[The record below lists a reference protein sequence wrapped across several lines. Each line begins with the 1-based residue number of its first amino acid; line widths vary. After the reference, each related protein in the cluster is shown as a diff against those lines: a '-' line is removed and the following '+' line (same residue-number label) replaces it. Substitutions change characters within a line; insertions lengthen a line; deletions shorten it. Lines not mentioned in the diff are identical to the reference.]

1 MKDGFKNK
9 FLISTTVLA
18 GITLIGATN
27 TAHAAD
33 NPQATNVTG
42 QSTANQ
48 LKAKL
53 ANDQQ
58 SVNNY
63 QQKVTQGQQ
72 NVASDEAAL
81 RNAQTAQEQGQSI
94 LSAAQQ
100 RQQVAQSA
108 YDQQAADVQA
118 KQATVDQDQQDLS
131 AAQARLNAA
140 QSSAG
145 SSSSS
150 ASTSSSS
157 ATSSSASTSGFT
169 SGSSSTSSSA
179 SSSASGSA
187 SSSAGSSAISGSS
200 SASSAVALQQAQ
212 AAVRDA
218 QSKQEAAQTAFNQ
231 TSDDVDAKSTVADTA
246 QQAADQ
252 ANQKVIADQTA
263 VKTAQQKVT
272 DLQNA
277 SHTDVDALQQEVNQ
291 LKEKLQNDRQAVTD
305 AQNTLS
311 QAKADLETAKQE
323 VDKANGDLAK
333 AQQDAKTAQDKLAAD
348 QKAAQEKQEAA
359 QSAKDAMDRA
369 KAKLDALKNGTT
381 SDSDPIAQ
389 QAPAKVPA
397 GFADAFAG
405 FNPHAEPTKASQA
418 IQEYA
423 KEAIVDNGSKLNE
436 HFQTTWESTV
446 NGKTTYFVNDNFKH
460 NASDQKE
467 LIDIH
472 NLTDSQKEELNEFT
486 ANVINRIRKQV
497 AADGGQNITRGYLE
511 VSKGATEIGSQ
522 LLTKG
527 YDPSVWRF
535 SQKSHNKNLKYVAKD
550 LGLGEAYV
558 GENVSG
564 SGRNQIDLNPVKPNM
579 DNLKETVYDAIMAMM
594 FYDNIVN
601 NVSGPGFG
609 GHTTALLN
617 DPQYNVNTPQGGNAI
632 SLDPN
637 GNIIGKQYLNVGVDS
652 EGFIHFNFISDANA
666 TSEIK
671 AKLAQG
677 ATTPGIDQQSSV
689 SQDDIN
695 TAQQDYDQKKVASD
709 KAKQEAKTASET
721 VENDQA
727 KVKIASD
734 AVTTAQQKL
743 DSAKKTAQTA
753 QEAVT
758 TKQQKV
764 TDAQAKANATQG
776 QVDAKK
782 AALDDAGKSK
792 DDQAKELNQA
802 QAELQTAQQTLAADQ
817 KDQKTKQQ
825 AAQDAQ
831 SALKKAQ
838 ETLTAKKSALD
849 SANKALTSAKEQ
861 LSQLEEDN
869 LKGSLAMQL
878 FARSYAKFAAAVPD
892 EISKLSAR
900 VDQLKQK
907 LEKDQAALE
916 DSQKVLATKKTELDA
931 ANAALAKTTSDTTIA
946 DLKAQLQKDQ
956 QQLAQDQTTLAKYQQ
971 AVKNDLA
978 ALARLQPETTD
989 SQTTDQ
995 TIGETG
1001 ENGSEKVTTQGQK
1014 VAGTTTIY
1022 RLTNGVASI
1031 VAFPVETANSS
1042 VTHQQAPSVVISHKA
1057 QSRLPQTGDSHNLA
1071 ALLGFGLA
1079 GLAASFGLARKREN

>member
-1 MKDGFKNK
+1 M
-9 FLISTTVLA
+9 
-18 GITLIGATN
+18 
-27 TAHAAD
+27 
-33 NPQATNVTG
+33 
-42 QSTANQ
+42 
-48 LKAKL
+48 
-53 ANDQQ
+53 
-58 SVNNY
+58 
-63 QQKVTQGQQ
+63 
-72 NVASDEAAL
+72 
-81 RNAQTAQEQGQSI
+81 RNAQTAQEHGQSI

-100 RQQVAQSA
+100 RQQAAQSA
-108 YDQQAADVQA
+108 YDQQLADVQA

-131 AAQARLNAA
+131 AAQEQLNAA

-145 SSSSS
+145 SASSS

-157 ATSSSASTSGFT
+157 ATSSSASTSGST

-179 SSSASGSA
+179 SSSTSGSA
-187 SSSAGSSAISGSS
+187 SAGSSATSSSS
-200 SASSAVALQQAQ
+200 SASSAATLQQAQ

-218 QSKQEAAQTAFNQ
+218 QSKQEAAQIAFNQ
-231 TSDDVDAKSTVADTA
+231 ASDDVDAKSTAVDTA
-246 QQAADQ
+246 RQAADQ
-252 ANQKVIADQTA
+252 ANQKVNTDQNA

-277 SHTDVDALQQEVNQ
+277 SHADVATLQQEVSRLQ
-291 LKEKLQNDRQAVTD
+291 EKLQNDQQAVTD
-305 AQNTLS
+305 AQNKLN
-311 QAKADLETAKQE
+311 QAQTGLETAKQA
-323 VDKANGDLAK
+323 VDNANDDLTK
-333 AQQDAKTAQDKLAAD
+333 AQQDAKAAQDKLTAD
-348 QKAAQEKQEAA
+348 QNTAQGKQQAA
-359 QSAKDAMDRA
+359 QSAKETMEQA
-369 KAKLDALKNGTT
+369 KAKLDALKNGTA
-381 SDSDPIAQ
+381 SESDPIAQ

-397 GFADAFAG
+397 GFTDAFAG

-418 IQEYA
+418 IQEYV

-486 ANVINRIRKQV
+486 ANVINRIRKQI

-594 FYDNIVN
+594 FYDNIIN

-617 DPQYNVNTPQGGNAI
+617 DPQYNVNTSQGGNAI

-666 TSEIK
+666 TPEVK
-671 AKLAQG
+671 TKLAQG
-677 ATTPGIDQQSSV
+677 ATTPGIDQQSNV

-695 TAQQDYDQKKVASD
+695 TAQQDYDQKKVTSD
-709 KAKQEAKTASET
+709 KAEQEAKTALET

-727 KVKIASD
+727 EVKTVSD

-743 DSAKKTAQTA
+743 DSAKKKAQTA

-758 TKQQKV
+758 TKQREV

-776 QVDAKK
+776 QVNEKK
-782 AALDDAGKSK
+782 AALDAAGKSK

-802 QAELQTAQQTLAADQ
+802 KADLQTAQQTLAADQ

-825 AAQDAQ
+825 AAQNVQ

-849 SANKALTSAKEQ
+849 NAKKELLSAQDQ
-861 LSQLEEDN
+861 LNQLEGN
-869 LKGSLAMQL
+869 KLKNSLAMQL
-878 FARSYAKFAAAVPD
+878 FAQSYAKFAAAIPG
-892 EISKLSAR
+892 EISNLSAR
-900 VDQLKQK
+900 VEKLQK
-907 LEKDQAALE
+907 KLSNDQAALK

-931 ANAALAKTTSDTTIA
+931 ANAALVKTTSDTTIA

-956 QQLAQDQTTLAKYQQ
+956 QQLAQDQATLAKYQQ
-971 AVKNDLA
+971 AVKDDLA
-978 ALARLQPETTD
+978 AFARLQPETTG

-995 TIGETG
+995 TIGETS

-1014 VAGTTTIY
+1014 VAGTTTVY
-1022 RLTNGVASI
+1022 RPTNGVAAT
-1031 VAFPVETANSS
+1031 VAFPVATANSS
-1042 VTHQQAPSVVISHKA
+1042 IAHQQAPSVVISHKA
-1057 QSRLPQTGDSHNLA
+1057 QSRLPQTGDSHNLT
-1071 ALLGFGLA
+1071 ALLGLGLA
-1079 GLAASFGLARKREN
+1079 GLAASFGLARKRED

>member
-1 MKDGFKNK
+1 M
-9 FLISTTVLA
+9 
-18 GITLIGATN
+18 
-27 TAHAAD
+27 
-33 NPQATNVTG
+33 
-42 QSTANQ
+42 
-48 LKAKL
+48 
-53 ANDQQ
+53 
-58 SVNNY
+58 
-63 QQKVTQGQQ
+63 
-72 NVASDEAAL
+72 
-81 RNAQTAQEQGQSI
+81 
-94 LSAAQQ
+94 
-100 RQQVAQSA
+100 
-108 YDQQAADVQA
+108 
-118 KQATVDQDQQDLS
+118 
-131 AAQARLNAA
+131 
-140 QSSAG
+140 
-145 SSSSS
+145 
-150 ASTSSSS
+150 
-157 ATSSSASTSGFT
+157 
-169 SGSSSTSSSA
+169 
-179 SSSASGSA
+179 
-187 SSSAGSSAISGSS
+187 
-200 SASSAVALQQAQ
+200 
-212 AAVRDA
+212 
-218 QSKQEAAQTAFNQ
+218 
-231 TSDDVDAKSTVADTA
+231 ADTA

-359 QSAKDAMDRA
+359 QSAKDAMDQA
-369 KAKLDALKNGTT
+369 QAKLDALKNGTT

-436 HFQTTWESTV
+436 HFQTIWESTV

-594 FYDNIVN
+594 FYDNIIN

-652 EGFIHFNFISDANA
+652 EGFIHFNFISDTNA
-666 TSEIK
+666 TPEVK
-671 AKLAQG
+671 TKLAQG
-677 ATTPGIDQQSSV
+677 ATTPGIDRQSSV

-709 KAKQEAKTASET
+709 KAEQDAKNASET

-727 KVKIASD
+727 EVKTASD

-743 DSAKKTAQTA
+743 DSAKKNAQTA
-753 QEAVT
+753 QESVT
-758 TKQQKV
+758 AKQQKV

-802 QAELQTAQQTLAADQ
+802 QADLQTAQQTLAADQ
-817 KDQKTKQQ
+817 KDQETKQQ

-831 SALKKAQ
+831 TALKKAQ

-916 DSQKVLATKKTELDA
+916 DSQKALATKKTELDA

-971 AVKNDLA
+971 AVKDDLA
-978 ALARLQPETTD
+978 ALARLQPETTN

-1014 VAGTTTIY
+1014 VAGTTTVY
-1022 RLTNGVASI
+1022 RLTNGVAST
-1031 VAFPVETANSS
+1031 VAFPVAAANSS
-1042 VTHQQAPSVVISHKA
+1042 VAHQQAPSVVISHKA

-1071 ALLGFGLA
+1071 ALLSLSLA
-1079 GLAASFGLARKREN
+1079 GLGATFGLARKREN

>member
-1 MKDGFKNK
+1 M
-9 FLISTTVLA
+9 
-18 GITLIGATN
+18 
-27 TAHAAD
+27 
-33 NPQATNVTG
+33 
-42 QSTANQ
+42 
-48 LKAKL
+48 
-53 ANDQQ
+53 
-58 SVNNY
+58 
-63 QQKVTQGQQ
+63 
-72 NVASDEAAL
+72 
-81 RNAQTAQEQGQSI
+81 RNAQTAQEHGQSI

-100 RQQVAQSA
+100 RQQAAQSA
-108 YDQQAADVQA
+108 YDQQLADVQA

-131 AAQARLNAA
+131 AAQEQLNAA

-145 SSSSS
+145 SASSS

-157 ATSSSASTSGFT
+157 ATSSSASTSGST

-179 SSSASGSA
+179 SSSTSGSA
-187 SSSAGSSAISGSS
+187 SAGSSATSSSS
-200 SASSAVALQQAQ
+200 SASSAATLQQAQ

-218 QSKQEAAQTAFNQ
+218 QSKQEAAQIAFNQ
-231 TSDDVDAKSTVADTA
+231 ASDDVDAKSTAVDTA
-246 QQAADQ
+246 RQAADQ
-252 ANQKVIADQTA
+252 ANQKVNTDQNA

-277 SHTDVDALQQEVNQ
+277 SHADVATLQQEVSRLQ
-291 LKEKLQNDRQAVTD
+291 EKLQNDQQAVTD
-305 AQNTLS
+305 AQNKLN
-311 QAKADLETAKQE
+311 QAQTGLETAKQA
-323 VDKANGDLAK
+323 VDNANDDLTK
-333 AQQDAKTAQDKLAAD
+333 AQQDAKAAQDKLTAD
-348 QKAAQEKQEAA
+348 QNTAQGKQQAA
-359 QSAKDAMDRA
+359 QSAKKTMEQA
-369 KAKLDALKNGTT
+369 KAKLDALKNGTA
-381 SDSDPIAQ
+381 SESDPIAQ

-397 GFADAFAG
+397 GFTDAFAG

-418 IQEYA
+418 IQEYV

-486 ANVINRIRKQV
+486 ANVINRIRKQI

-594 FYDNIVN
+594 FYDNIIN

-617 DPQYNVNTPQGGNAI
+617 DPQYNVNTSQGGNAI

-666 TSEIK
+666 TPEVK
-671 AKLAQG
+671 TKLAQG
-677 ATTPGIDQQSSV
+677 ATTPGIDQQSNV

-695 TAQQDYDQKKVASD
+695 TAQQDYDQKKVTSD
-709 KAKQEAKTASET
+709 KAEQEAKTALET

-727 KVKIASD
+727 EVKTVSD

-743 DSAKKTAQTA
+743 DSAKKKAQTA

-758 TKQQKV
+758 TKQREV

-776 QVDAKK
+776 QVNEKK
-782 AALDDAGKSK
+782 AALDAAGKSK

-802 QAELQTAQQTLAADQ
+802 KADLQTAQQTLAADQ

-825 AAQDAQ
+825 AAQNVQ

-849 SANKALTSAKEQ
+849 NAKKELLSAQDQ
-861 LSQLEEDN
+861 LNQLEGN
-869 LKGSLAMQL
+869 KLKNSLAMQL
-878 FARSYAKFAAAVPD
+878 FAQSYAKFAAAIPG
-892 EISKLSAR
+892 EISNLSAR
-900 VDQLKQK
+900 VEKLQK
-907 LEKDQAALE
+907 KLSNDQAALK

-931 ANAALAKTTSDTTIA
+931 ANAALVKTTSDTTIA

-956 QQLAQDQTTLAKYQQ
+956 QQLAQDQATLAKYQQ
-971 AVKNDLA
+971 AVKDDLA
-978 ALARLQPETTD
+978 AFARLQPETTG

-1014 VAGTTTIY
+1014 VAGTTTVY
-1022 RLTNGVASI
+1022 RPTNGVAAT
-1031 VAFPVETANSS
+1031 VAFPVATANSS
-1042 VTHQQAPSVVISHKA
+1042 IAHQQAPSVVISHKA
-1057 QSRLPQTGDSHNLA
+1057 QSRLPQTGDSHNLT
-1071 ALLGFGLA
+1071 ALLGLGLA
-1079 GLAASFGLARKREN
+1079 GLAASFGLARKRED

>member
-1 MKDGFKNK
+1 M
-9 FLISTTVLA
+9 
-18 GITLIGATN
+18 
-27 TAHAAD
+27 
-33 NPQATNVTG
+33 
-42 QSTANQ
+42 
-48 LKAKL
+48 
-53 ANDQQ
+53 
-58 SVNNY
+58 
-63 QQKVTQGQQ
+63 
-72 NVASDEAAL
+72 
-81 RNAQTAQEQGQSI
+81 RNAQTAQEHSQSI

-100 RQQVAQSA
+100 RQQAAQSA
-108 YDQQAADVQA
+108 YDQQLADVQA

-131 AAQARLNAA
+131 AAQEQLNAA

-145 SSSSS
+145 SASSS

-157 ATSSSASTSGFT
+157 ATSSSASTSGST

-179 SSSASGSA
+179 SSSTSGSA
-187 SSSAGSSAISGSS
+187 SAGSSATSSSS
-200 SASSAVALQQAQ
+200 SASSAATLQQAQ

-231 TSDDVDAKSTVADTA
+231 ASDDVDAKSTAVDTA
-246 QQAADQ
+246 RQAADQ
-252 ANQKVIADQTA
+252 ANQKVNTDQNA

-277 SHTDVDALQQEVNQ
+277 SHADVAALQQEVSRLQ
-291 LKEKLQNDRQAVTD
+291 EKLQNDQQAVTD
-305 AQNTLS
+305 AQNKLN
-311 QAKADLETAKQE
+311 QAQTGLETAKQA
-323 VDKANGDLAK
+323 VDNANDDLTK
-333 AQQDAKTAQDKLAAD
+333 AQQDAKAAQDKLTAD
-348 QKAAQEKQEAA
+348 QNTAQGKQQAA
-359 QSAKDAMDRA
+359 QSAKEAMEQA
-369 KAKLDALKNGTT
+369 KAKLDALKNGTA
-381 SDSDPIAQ
+381 SESDPVAQ

-397 GFADAFAG
+397 GFTDAFAG
-405 FNPHAEPTKASQA
+405 FNPHAEPTKATQA
-418 IQEYA
+418 IQEYV

-486 ANVINRIRKQV
+486 ANVINRIRKQI

-594 FYDNIVN
+594 FYDNIIN

-617 DPQYNVNTPQGGNAI
+617 DPQYNVNTSQGGNAI

-666 TSEIK
+666 TPEVK
-671 AKLAQG
+671 TKLAQG
-677 ATTPGIDQQSSV
+677 ATTPGIDQQSNV

-695 TAQQDYDQKKVASD
+695 TAQQDYDQKKVTSD
-709 KAKQEAKTASET
+709 KAEQEAKTALET

-727 KVKIASD
+727 EVKTVSD

-743 DSAKKTAQTA
+743 DSAKKKAQTA

-758 TKQQKV
+758 TKQRKV

-776 QVDAKK
+776 QVNEKK
-782 AALDDAGKSK
+782 AALDAAGKSK

-802 QAELQTAQQTLAADQ
+802 KADLQTAQQTLAADQ

-825 AAQDAQ
+825 AAQNVQ

-849 SANKALTSAKEQ
+849 NAKKELLSAQDQ
-861 LSQLEEDN
+861 LNQLEGN
-869 LKGSLAMQL
+869 KLKNSLAMQL
-878 FARSYAKFAAAVPD
+878 FAQSYAKFAAAIPG
-892 EISKLSAR
+892 EISNLSAR
-900 VDQLKQK
+900 VEKLQK
-907 LEKDQAALE
+907 KLSNDQAALK

-931 ANAALAKTTSDTTIA
+931 ANAALVKTTSDTTIA

-956 QQLAQDQTTLAKYQQ
+956 QQLAQDQATLAKYQQ
-971 AVKNDLA
+971 AVKDDLA
-978 ALARLQPETTD
+978 AFARLQPETTG

-1014 VAGTTTIY
+1014 VAGTTTVY
-1022 RLTNGVASI
+1022 RPTNGVAAT
-1031 VAFPVETANSS
+1031 VAFPVATANSS
-1042 VTHQQAPSVVISHKA
+1042 IAHQQAPSVVISHKA
-1057 QSRLPQTGDSHNLA
+1057 QSRLPQTGDSHNLT
-1071 ALLGFGLA
+1071 ALLGLGLA
-1079 GLAASFGLARKREN
+1079 GLAASFGLARKRED

>member
-1 MKDGFKNK
+1 M
-9 FLISTTVLA
+9 
-18 GITLIGATN
+18 
-27 TAHAAD
+27 
-33 NPQATNVTG
+33 
-42 QSTANQ
+42 
-48 LKAKL
+48 
-53 ANDQQ
+53 
-58 SVNNY
+58 
-63 QQKVTQGQQ
+63 
-72 NVASDEAAL
+72 
-81 RNAQTAQEQGQSI
+81 
-94 LSAAQQ
+94 
-100 RQQVAQSA
+100 
-108 YDQQAADVQA
+108 
-118 KQATVDQDQQDLS
+118 
-131 AAQARLNAA
+131 
-140 QSSAG
+140 
-145 SSSSS
+145 
-150 ASTSSSS
+150 
-157 ATSSSASTSGFT
+157 
-169 SGSSSTSSSA
+169 
-179 SSSASGSA
+179 
-187 SSSAGSSAISGSS
+187 
-200 SASSAVALQQAQ
+200 
-212 AAVRDA
+212 
-218 QSKQEAAQTAFNQ
+218 
-231 TSDDVDAKSTVADTA
+231 
-246 QQAADQ
+246 
-252 ANQKVIADQTA
+252 
-263 VKTAQQKVT
+263 
-272 DLQNA
+272 
-277 SHTDVDALQQEVNQ
+277 
-291 LKEKLQNDRQAVTD
+291 
-305 AQNTLS
+305 
-311 QAKADLETAKQE
+311 ETAKQA
-323 VDKANGDLAK
+323 VDNANDDLTK
-333 AQQDAKTAQDKLAAD
+333 AQQDAKAAQDKLTAD
-348 QKAAQEKQEAA
+348 QNTAQGKQQAA
-359 QSAKDAMDRA
+359 QSAKEAMEQA
-369 KAKLDALKNGTT
+369 KAKLDALKNGTA
-381 SDSDPIAQ
+381 SESDPVAQ

-397 GFADAFAG
+397 GFTDAFAG

-418 IQEYA
+418 IQEYV

-486 ANVINRIRKQV
+486 ANVINRIRKQI

-594 FYDNIVN
+594 FYDNIIN

-617 DPQYNVNTPQGGNAI
+617 DPQYNVNTSQGGNAI

-666 TSEIK
+666 TPEVK
-671 AKLAQG
+671 TKLAQG
-677 ATTPGIDQQSSV
+677 ATTPGIDQQSNV

-695 TAQQDYDQKKVASD
+695 TAQQDYDQKKVTSD
-709 KAKQEAKTASET
+709 KAEQEAKTALET

-727 KVKIASD
+727 EVKTVSD

-743 DSAKKTAQTA
+743 DSAKKKAQTA

-758 TKQQKV
+758 TKQREV

-776 QVDAKK
+776 QVNEKK
-782 AALDDAGKSK
+782 AALDAAGKSK

-802 QAELQTAQQTLAADQ
+802 KADLQTAQQTLAADQ

-825 AAQDAQ
+825 AAQNVQ

-849 SANKALTSAKEQ
+849 NAKKELLSAQDQ
-861 LSQLEEDN
+861 LNQLEGN
-869 LKGSLAMQL
+869 KLKNSLAMQL
-878 FARSYAKFAAAVPD
+878 FAQSYAKFAAAIPG
-892 EISKLSAR
+892 EISNLSAR
-900 VDQLKQK
+900 VEKLQK
-907 LEKDQAALE
+907 KLSNDQAALK

-931 ANAALAKTTSDTTIA
+931 ANAALVKTTSDTTIA
-946 DLKAQLQKDQ
+946 DLKVQLQKDQ
-956 QQLAQDQTTLAKYQQ
+956 QQLAQDQATLAKYQQ
-971 AVKNDLA
+971 AVKDDLA
-978 ALARLQPETTD
+978 AFARLQPETTG

-1014 VAGTTTIY
+1014 VAGTTTVY
-1022 RLTNGVASI
+1022 RPTNGVAAT
-1031 VAFPVETANSS
+1031 VAFPVATANSS
-1042 VTHQQAPSVVISHKA
+1042 IAHQQAPSVVISHKA
-1057 QSRLPQTGDSHNLA
+1057 QSRLPQTGDSHNLT
-1071 ALLGFGLA
+1071 ALLGLGLA
-1079 GLAASFGLARKREN
+1079 GLAASFGLARKRED

>member
-1 MKDGFKNK
+1 M
-9 FLISTTVLA
+9 
-18 GITLIGATN
+18 
-27 TAHAAD
+27 
-33 NPQATNVTG
+33 
-42 QSTANQ
+42 
-48 LKAKL
+48 
-53 ANDQQ
+53 
-58 SVNNY
+58 
-63 QQKVTQGQQ
+63 
-72 NVASDEAAL
+72 
-81 RNAQTAQEQGQSI
+81 RNAQTAQEHSQSI

-100 RQQVAQSA
+100 RQQAAQSA
-108 YDQQAADVQA
+108 YDQQLADVQA

-131 AAQARLNAA
+131 AAQEQLNAA

-145 SSSSS
+145 SASSS

-157 ATSSSASTSGFT
+157 ATSSSASTSGST

-179 SSSASGSA
+179 SSSTSGSA
-187 SSSAGSSAISGSS
+187 SAGSSATSSSS
-200 SASSAVALQQAQ
+200 SASSAATLQQAQ

-231 TSDDVDAKSTVADTA
+231 ASDDVDAKSTAVDTA
-246 QQAADQ
+246 RQAADQ
-252 ANQKVIADQTA
+252 ANQKVNTDQNA

-277 SHTDVDALQQEVNQ
+277 SHADVAALQQEVSRLQ
-291 LKEKLQNDRQAVTD
+291 EKLQNDQQAVTD
-305 AQNTLS
+305 AQNKLN
-311 QAKADLETAKQE
+311 QAQTGLETAKQA
-323 VDKANGDLAK
+323 VDNANDDLTK
-333 AQQDAKTAQDKLAAD
+333 AQQDAKAAQDKLTAD
-348 QKAAQEKQEAA
+348 QNTAQGKQQAA
-359 QSAKDAMDRA
+359 QSAKEAMEQA
-369 KAKLDALKNGTT
+369 KAKLDALKNGTA
-381 SDSDPIAQ
+381 SESDPVAQ

-397 GFADAFAG
+397 GFTDAFAG

-418 IQEYA
+418 IQEYV

-486 ANVINRIRKQV
+486 ANVINRIRKQI

-594 FYDNIVN
+594 FYDNIIN

-617 DPQYNVNTPQGGNAI
+617 DPQYNVNTSQGGNAI

-666 TSEIK
+666 TPEVK
-671 AKLAQG
+671 TKLAQG
-677 ATTPGIDQQSSV
+677 ATTPGIDQQSNV

-695 TAQQDYDQKKVASD
+695 TAQQDYDQKKVTSD
-709 KAKQEAKTASET
+709 KAEQEAKTALET

-727 KVKIASD
+727 EVKTVSD

-743 DSAKKTAQTA
+743 DSAKKKAQTA

-758 TKQQKV
+758 TKQRKV

-776 QVDAKK
+776 QVNEKK
-782 AALDDAGKSK
+782 AALDAAGKSK

-802 QAELQTAQQTLAADQ
+802 KADLQTAQQTLAADQ

-825 AAQDAQ
+825 AAQNVQ

-849 SANKALTSAKEQ
+849 NAKKELLSAQDQ
-861 LSQLEEDN
+861 LNQLEGN
-869 LKGSLAMQL
+869 KLKNSLAMQL
-878 FARSYAKFAAAVPD
+878 FAQSYAKFAAAIPG
-892 EISKLSAR
+892 EISNLSAR
-900 VDQLKQK
+900 VEKLQK
-907 LEKDQAALE
+907 KLSNDQAALK

-931 ANAALAKTTSDTTIA
+931 ANAALVKTTSDTTIA

-956 QQLAQDQTTLAKYQQ
+956 QQLAQDQATLAKYQQ
-971 AVKNDLA
+971 AVKDDLA
-978 ALARLQPETTD
+978 AFARLQPETTG

-995 TIGETG
+995 IIGETG

-1014 VAGTTTIY
+1014 VAGTTTVY
-1022 RLTNGVASI
+1022 RPTNGVAAT
-1031 VAFPVETANSS
+1031 VAFPVATANSS
-1042 VTHQQAPSVVISHKA
+1042 IAHQQAPSVVISHKA
-1057 QSRLPQTGDSHNLA
+1057 QSRLPQTGDSHNLT
-1071 ALLGFGLA
+1071 ALLGLGLA
-1079 GLAASFGLARKREN
+1079 GLAASFGLARKRED

>member
-1 MKDGFKNK
+1 M
-9 FLISTTVLA
+9 
-18 GITLIGATN
+18 
-27 TAHAAD
+27 
-33 NPQATNVTG
+33 
-42 QSTANQ
+42 
-48 LKAKL
+48 
-53 ANDQQ
+53 
-58 SVNNY
+58 
-63 QQKVTQGQQ
+63 
-72 NVASDEAAL
+72 
-81 RNAQTAQEQGQSI
+81 RNAQTAQEHSQSI

-100 RQQVAQSA
+100 RQQAAQSA
-108 YDQQAADVQA
+108 YDQQLADVQA

-131 AAQARLNAA
+131 AAQEQLNAA

-145 SSSSS
+145 SASSS

-157 ATSSSASTSGFT
+157 ATSSSASTSGST

-179 SSSASGSA
+179 SSSTSGSA
-187 SSSAGSSAISGSS
+187 SAGSSATSSSS
-200 SASSAVALQQAQ
+200 SASSAATLQQAQ

-231 TSDDVDAKSTVADTA
+231 ASDDVDAKSTAVDTA
-246 QQAADQ
+246 RQAADQ
-252 ANQKVIADQTA
+252 ANQKVNTDQNA

-277 SHTDVDALQQEVNQ
+277 SHADVAALQQEVSRLQ
-291 LKEKLQNDRQAVTD
+291 EKLQNDQQAVTD
-305 AQNTLS
+305 AQNKLN
-311 QAKADLETAKQE
+311 QAQTGLETAKQA
-323 VDKANGDLAK
+323 VDNANDDLTK
-333 AQQDAKTAQDKLAAD
+333 AQQDAKAAQDKLTAD
-348 QKAAQEKQEAA
+348 QNTAQGKQQAA
-359 QSAKDAMDRA
+359 QSAKEAMEQA
-369 KAKLDALKNGTT
+369 KAKLDALKNGTA
-381 SDSDPIAQ
+381 SESDPVAQ

-397 GFADAFAG
+397 GFTDAFAG

-418 IQEYA
+418 IQEYV

-486 ANVINRIRKQV
+486 ANVINRIRKQI

-594 FYDNIVN
+594 FYDNIIN

-617 DPQYNVNTPQGGNAI
+617 DPQYNVNTSQGGNAI

-666 TSEIK
+666 TPEVK
-671 AKLAQG
+671 TKLAQG
-677 ATTPGIDQQSSV
+677 ATTPGIDQQSNV

-695 TAQQDYDQKKVASD
+695 TAQQDYDQKKVTSD
-709 KAKQEAKTASET
+709 KAEQEAKTALET

-727 KVKIASD
+727 EVKTVSD

-743 DSAKKTAQTA
+743 DSAKKKAQTA

-758 TKQQKV
+758 TKQRKV

-776 QVDAKK
+776 QVNEKK
-782 AALDDAGKSK
+782 AALDAAGKLK

-802 QAELQTAQQTLAADQ
+802 KADLQTAQQTLAADQ

-825 AAQDAQ
+825 AAQNVQ

-849 SANKALTSAKEQ
+849 NAKKELLSAQDQ
-861 LSQLEEDN
+861 LNQLEGN
-869 LKGSLAMQL
+869 KLKNSLAMQL
-878 FARSYAKFAAAVPD
+878 FAQSYAKFAAAIPG
-892 EISKLSAR
+892 EISNLSAR
-900 VDQLKQK
+900 VEKLQK
-907 LEKDQAALE
+907 KLSNDQAALK

-931 ANAALAKTTSDTTIA
+931 ANAALVKTTSDTTIA

-956 QQLAQDQTTLAKYQQ
+956 QQLAQDQATLAKYQQ
-971 AVKNDLA
+971 AVKDDLA
-978 ALARLQPETTD
+978 AFARLQPETTG

-1014 VAGTTTIY
+1014 VAGTTTVY
-1022 RLTNGVASI
+1022 RPTNGVAAT
-1031 VAFPVETANSS
+1031 VAFPVATANSS
-1042 VTHQQAPSVVISHKA
+1042 IAHQQAPSVVISHKA
-1057 QSRLPQTGDSHNLA
+1057 QSRLPQTGDSHNLT
-1071 ALLGFGLA
+1071 ALLGLGLA
-1079 GLAASFGLARKREN
+1079 GLAASFGLARKRED

>member
-1 MKDGFKNK
+1 M
-9 FLISTTVLA
+9 
-18 GITLIGATN
+18 
-27 TAHAAD
+27 
-33 NPQATNVTG
+33 
-42 QSTANQ
+42 
-48 LKAKL
+48 
-53 ANDQQ
+53 
-58 SVNNY
+58 
-63 QQKVTQGQQ
+63 
-72 NVASDEAAL
+72 
-81 RNAQTAQEQGQSI
+81 RNAQTAQEHSQSI

-100 RQQVAQSA
+100 RQQAAQSA
-108 YDQQAADVQA
+108 YDQQLADVQA

-131 AAQARLNAA
+131 AAQEQLNAA

-145 SSSSS
+145 SASSS

-157 ATSSSASTSGFT
+157 ATSSSASTSGST

-179 SSSASGSA
+179 SSSTSGSA
-187 SSSAGSSAISGSS
+187 SAGSSATSSSS
-200 SASSAVALQQAQ
+200 SASSAATLQQAQ

-231 TSDDVDAKSTVADTA
+231 ASDDVDAKSTAVDTA
-246 QQAADQ
+246 RQAADQ
-252 ANQKVIADQTA
+252 ANQKVNTDQNA

-277 SHTDVDALQQEVNQ
+277 SHADVAALQQEVSRLQ
-291 LKEKLQNDRQAVTD
+291 EKLQNDQQAVTD
-305 AQNTLS
+305 AQNKLN
-311 QAKADLETAKQE
+311 QAQTGLETAKQA
-323 VDKANGDLAK
+323 VDNANDDLTK
-333 AQQDAKTAQDKLAAD
+333 AQQDAKAAQDKLTAD
-348 QKAAQEKQEAA
+348 QNTAQGKQQAA
-359 QSAKDAMDRA
+359 QSAKEAMEQA
-369 KAKLDALKNGTT
+369 KAKLDALKNGTA
-381 SDSDPIAQ
+381 SESDPVAQ

-397 GFADAFAG
+397 GFTDAFAG

-418 IQEYA
+418 IQEYV

-446 NGKTTYFVNDNFKH
+446 NGKTTYFVNGNFKH

-486 ANVINRIRKQV
+486 ANVINRIRKQI

-594 FYDNIVN
+594 FYDNIIN

-617 DPQYNVNTPQGGNAI
+617 DPQYNVNTSQGGNAI

-666 TSEIK
+666 TPEVK
-671 AKLAQG
+671 TKLAQG
-677 ATTPGIDQQSSV
+677 ATTPGIDQQSNV

-695 TAQQDYDQKKVASD
+695 TAQQDYDQKKVTSD
-709 KAKQEAKTASET
+709 KAEQEAKTALET

-727 KVKIASD
+727 EVKTVSD

-743 DSAKKTAQTA
+743 DSAKKKAQTA

-758 TKQQKV
+758 TKQRKV

-776 QVDAKK
+776 QVNEKK
-782 AALDDAGKSK
+782 AALDAAGKSK

-802 QAELQTAQQTLAADQ
+802 KADLQTAQQTLAADQ

-825 AAQDAQ
+825 AAQNVQ

-849 SANKALTSAKEQ
+849 NAKKELLSAQDQ
-861 LSQLEEDN
+861 LNQLEGN
-869 LKGSLAMQL
+869 KLKNSLAMQL
-878 FARSYAKFAAAVPD
+878 FAQSYAKFAAAIPG
-892 EISKLSAR
+892 EISNLSAR
-900 VDQLKQK
+900 VEKLQK
-907 LEKDQAALE
+907 KLSNDQAALK

-931 ANAALAKTTSDTTIA
+931 ANAALVKTTSDTTIA

-956 QQLAQDQTTLAKYQQ
+956 QQLAQDQATLAKYQQ
-971 AVKNDLA
+971 AVKDDLA
-978 ALARLQPETTD
+978 AFARLQPETTG

-1014 VAGTTTIY
+1014 VAGTTTVY
-1022 RLTNGVASI
+1022 RPTNGVAAT
-1031 VAFPVETANSS
+1031 VAFPVATANSS
-1042 VTHQQAPSVVISHKA
+1042 IAHQQAPSVVISHKA
-1057 QSRLPQTGDSHNLA
+1057 QSRLPQTGDSHNLT
-1071 ALLGFGLA
+1071 ALLGLGLA
-1079 GLAASFGLARKREN
+1079 GLAASFGLARKRED

>member
-1 MKDGFKNK
+1 M
-9 FLISTTVLA
+9 
-18 GITLIGATN
+18 
-27 TAHAAD
+27 
-33 NPQATNVTG
+33 
-42 QSTANQ
+42 
-48 LKAKL
+48 
-53 ANDQQ
+53 
-58 SVNNY
+58 
-63 QQKVTQGQQ
+63 
-72 NVASDEAAL
+72 
-81 RNAQTAQEQGQSI
+81 
-94 LSAAQQ
+94 SAAQQ
-100 RQQVAQSA
+100 RQQAAQSA
-108 YDQQAADVQA
+108 YDQQLADVQA

-131 AAQARLNAA
+131 AAQEQLNAA

-145 SSSSS
+145 SASSS

-157 ATSSSASTSGFT
+157 ATSSSASTSGST

-179 SSSASGSA
+179 SSSTSGSA
-187 SSSAGSSAISGSS
+187 SAGSSATSSSS
-200 SASSAVALQQAQ
+200 SASSAATLQQAQ

-231 TSDDVDAKSTVADTA
+231 ASDDVDAKSTAVDTA
-246 QQAADQ
+246 RQAADQ
-252 ANQKVIADQTA
+252 ANQKVNTDQNA

-277 SHTDVDALQQEVNQ
+277 SHADVAALQQEVSRLQ
-291 LKEKLQNDRQAVTD
+291 EKLQNDQQAVTD
-305 AQNTLS
+305 AQNKLN
-311 QAKADLETAKQE
+311 QAQTGLETAKQA
-323 VDKANGDLAK
+323 VDNANDDLTK
-333 AQQDAKTAQDKLAAD
+333 AQQDAKAAQDKLTAD
-348 QKAAQEKQEAA
+348 QNTAQGKQQAA
-359 QSAKDAMDRA
+359 QSAKEAMEQA
-369 KAKLDALKNGTT
+369 KAKLDALKNGTA
-381 SDSDPIAQ
+381 SESDPVAQ

-397 GFADAFAG
+397 GFTDAFAG

-418 IQEYA
+418 IQEYV

-486 ANVINRIRKQV
+486 ANVINRIRKQI

-594 FYDNIVN
+594 FYDNIIN

-617 DPQYNVNTPQGGNAI
+617 DPQYNVNTSQGGNAI

-666 TSEIK
+666 TPEVK
-671 AKLAQG
+671 TKLAQG
-677 ATTPGIDQQSSV
+677 ATTPGIDQQSNV

-695 TAQQDYDQKKVASD
+695 TAQQDYDQKKVTSD
-709 KAKQEAKTASET
+709 KAEQEAKTALET

-727 KVKIASD
+727 EVKTVSD

-743 DSAKKTAQTA
+743 DSAKKKAQTA

-758 TKQQKV
+758 TKQRKV

-776 QVDAKK
+776 QVNEKK
-782 AALDDAGKSK
+782 AALDAAGKSK

-802 QAELQTAQQTLAADQ
+802 KADLQTAQQTLAADQ

-825 AAQDAQ
+825 AAQNVQ

-849 SANKALTSAKEQ
+849 NAKKELLSAQDQ
-861 LSQLEEDN
+861 LNQLEGN
-869 LKGSLAMQL
+869 KLKNSLAMQL
-878 FARSYAKFAAAVPD
+878 FAQSYAKFAAAIPG
-892 EISKLSAR
+892 EISNLSAR
-900 VDQLKQK
+900 VEKLQK
-907 LEKDQAALE
+907 KLSNDQAALK

-931 ANAALAKTTSDTTIA
+931 ANAALVKTTSDTTIA

-956 QQLAQDQTTLAKYQQ
+956 QQLAQDQATLAKYQQ
-971 AVKNDLA
+971 AVKDDLA
-978 ALARLQPETTD
+978 AFARLQPETTG

-1014 VAGTTTIY
+1014 VAGTTTVY
-1022 RLTNGVASI
+1022 RPTNGVAAT
-1031 VAFPVETANSS
+1031 VAFPVATANSS
-1042 VTHQQAPSVVISHKA
+1042 IAHQQAPSVVISHKA
-1057 QSRLPQTGDSHNLA
+1057 QSRLPQTGDSHNLT
-1071 ALLGFGLA
+1071 ALLGLGLA
-1079 GLAASFGLARKREN
+1079 GLAASFGLARKRED

>member
-1 MKDGFKNK
+1 M
-9 FLISTTVLA
+9 
-18 GITLIGATN
+18 
-27 TAHAAD
+27 
-33 NPQATNVTG
+33 
-42 QSTANQ
+42 
-48 LKAKL
+48 
-53 ANDQQ
+53 
-58 SVNNY
+58 
-63 QQKVTQGQQ
+63 
-72 NVASDEAAL
+72 
-81 RNAQTAQEQGQSI
+81 RNAQTAQEHGQSI

-100 RQQVAQSA
+100 RQQAAQSA
-108 YDQQAADVQA
+108 YDQQLADVQA

-131 AAQARLNAA
+131 AAQEQLNAA

-145 SSSSS
+145 SASSS

-157 ATSSSASTSGFT
+157 ATSSSASTSGST

-179 SSSASGSA
+179 SSSTSGSA
-187 SSSAGSSAISGSS
+187 SAGSSATSSSS
-200 SASSAVALQQAQ
+200 SASSAATLQQAQ

-218 QSKQEAAQTAFNQ
+218 QSKQEAAQIAFNQ
-231 TSDDVDAKSTVADTA
+231 ASDDVDAKSTAVDTA
-246 QQAADQ
+246 RQAADQ
-252 ANQKVIADQTA
+252 ANQKVNTDQNA

-277 SHTDVDALQQEVNQ
+277 SHADVATLQQEVSRLQ
-291 LKEKLQNDRQAVTD
+291 EKLQNDQQAVTD
-305 AQNTLS
+305 AQNKLN
-311 QAKADLETAKQE
+311 QAQTGLETAKQA
-323 VDKANGDLAK
+323 VDNANDDLTK
-333 AQQDAKTAQDKLAAD
+333 AQQDAKAAQDKLTAD
-348 QKAAQEKQEAA
+348 QNTAQGKQQAA
-359 QSAKDAMDRA
+359 QSAKETMEQA
-369 KAKLDALKNGTT
+369 KAKLDALKNGTA
-381 SDSDPIAQ
+381 SESDPVAQ

-397 GFADAFAG
+397 GFTDAFAG

-418 IQEYA
+418 IQEYV

-486 ANVINRIRKQV
+486 ANVINRIRKQI

-594 FYDNIVN
+594 FYDNIIN

-617 DPQYNVNTPQGGNAI
+617 DPQYNVNTSQGGNAI

-666 TSEIK
+666 TPEVK
-671 AKLAQG
+671 TKLAQG
-677 ATTPGIDQQSSV
+677 ATTPGIDQQSNV

-695 TAQQDYDQKKVASD
+695 TAQQDYDQKKVTSD
-709 KAKQEAKTASET
+709 KAEQEAKTALET

-727 KVKIASD
+727 EVKTVSD

-743 DSAKKTAQTA
+743 DSAKKKAQTA

-758 TKQQKV
+758 TKQRKV

-776 QVDAKK
+776 QVNEKK
-782 AALDDAGKSK
+782 AALDAAGKSK

-802 QAELQTAQQTLAADQ
+802 KADLQTAQQTLAADQ

-825 AAQDAQ
+825 AAQNVQ

-849 SANKALTSAKEQ
+849 NAKKELLSAQDQ
-861 LSQLEEDN
+861 LNQLEGN
-869 LKGSLAMQL
+869 KLKNSLAMQL
-878 FARSYAKFAAAVPD
+878 FAQSYAKFAAAIPG
-892 EISKLSAR
+892 EISNLSAR
-900 VDQLKQK
+900 VEKLQK
-907 LEKDQAALE
+907 KLSNDQAALK

-931 ANAALAKTTSDTTIA
+931 ANAALVKTTSDTTIA

-956 QQLAQDQTTLAKYQQ
+956 QQLAQDQATLAKYQQ
-971 AVKNDLA
+971 AVKDDLA
-978 ALARLQPETTD
+978 AFARLQPETTG

-1014 VAGTTTIY
+1014 VAGTTTVY
-1022 RLTNGVASI
+1022 RPTNGVAAT
-1031 VAFPVETANSS
+1031 VAFPVATANSS
-1042 VTHQQAPSVVISHKA
+1042 IAHQQAPSVVISHKA
-1057 QSRLPQTGDSHNLA
+1057 QSRLPQTGDSHNLT
-1071 ALLGFGLA
+1071 ALLGLGLA
-1079 GLAASFGLARKREN
+1079 GLAASFGLARKRED

>member
-1 MKDGFKNK
+1 M
-9 FLISTTVLA
+9 
-18 GITLIGATN
+18 
-27 TAHAAD
+27 
-33 NPQATNVTG
+33 
-42 QSTANQ
+42 
-48 LKAKL
+48 
-53 ANDQQ
+53 
-58 SVNNY
+58 
-63 QQKVTQGQQ
+63 
-72 NVASDEAAL
+72 
-81 RNAQTAQEQGQSI
+81 RNAQTAQEHGQSI

-100 RQQVAQSA
+100 RQQAAQSA
-108 YDQQAADVQA
+108 YDQQLADVQA

-131 AAQARLNAA
+131 AAQEQLNAA

-145 SSSSS
+145 SASSS

-157 ATSSSASTSGFT
+157 ATSSSASTSGST

-179 SSSASGSA
+179 SSSTSGSA
-187 SSSAGSSAISGSS
+187 SAGSSATSSSS
-200 SASSAVALQQAQ
+200 SASSAATLQQAQ

-231 TSDDVDAKSTVADTA
+231 ASDDVDAKSTAVDTA
-246 QQAADQ
+246 RQAADQ
-252 ANQKVIADQTA
+252 ANQKVNTDQNA

-277 SHTDVDALQQEVNQ
+277 SHADVATLQQEVSRLQ
-291 LKEKLQNDRQAVTD
+291 EKLQNDQQAVTD
-305 AQNTLS
+305 AQNKLN
-311 QAKADLETAKQE
+311 QAQTGLETAKQA
-323 VDKANGDLAK
+323 VDNANDDLTK
-333 AQQDAKTAQDKLAAD
+333 AQQDAKAAQDKLTAD
-348 QKAAQEKQEAA
+348 QNTAQGKQQAA
-359 QSAKDAMDRA
+359 QSAKETMEQA
-369 KAKLDALKNGTT
+369 KAKLDALKNGTA
-381 SDSDPIAQ
+381 SESDPVAQ

-397 GFADAFAG
+397 GFTDAFAG

-418 IQEYA
+418 IQEYV

-486 ANVINRIRKQV
+486 ANVINRIRKQI

-594 FYDNIVN
+594 FYDNIIN

-617 DPQYNVNTPQGGNAI
+617 DPQYNVNTSQGGNAI

-666 TSEIK
+666 TPEVK
-671 AKLAQG
+671 TKLAQG
-677 ATTPGIDQQSSV
+677 ATTPGIDQQSNV

-695 TAQQDYDQKKVASD
+695 TAQQDYDQKKVTSD
-709 KAKQEAKTASET
+709 KAEQEAKTALET

-727 KVKIASD
+727 EVKTVSD

-743 DSAKKTAQTA
+743 DSAKKKAQTA

-758 TKQQKV
+758 TKQRKV

-776 QVDAKK
+776 QVNEKK
-782 AALDDAGKSK
+782 AALDAAGKSK

-802 QAELQTAQQTLAADQ
+802 KADLQTAQQTLAADQ

-825 AAQDAQ
+825 AAQNVQ

-849 SANKALTSAKEQ
+849 NAKKELLSAQDQ
-861 LSQLEEDN
+861 LNQLEGN
-869 LKGSLAMQL
+869 KLKNSLAMQL
-878 FARSYAKFAAAVPD
+878 FAQSYAKFAAAIPG
-892 EISKLSAR
+892 EISNLSAR
-900 VDQLKQK
+900 VEKLQK
-907 LEKDQAALE
+907 KLSNDQAALK

-931 ANAALAKTTSDTTIA
+931 ANAALVKTTSDTTIA

-956 QQLAQDQTTLAKYQQ
+956 QQLAQDQATLAKYQQ
-971 AVKNDLA
+971 AVKDDLA
-978 ALARLQPETTD
+978 AFARLQPETTG

-1014 VAGTTTIY
+1014 VAGTTTVY
-1022 RLTNGVASI
+1022 RPTNGVAAT
-1031 VAFPVETANSS
+1031 VAFPVATANSS
-1042 VTHQQAPSVVISHKA
+1042 IAHQQAPSVVISHKA
-1057 QSRLPQTGDSHNLA
+1057 QSRLPQTGDSHNLT
-1071 ALLGFGLA
+1071 ALLGLGLA
-1079 GLAASFGLARKREN
+1079 GLAASFGLARKRED

>member
-1 MKDGFKNK
+1 M
-9 FLISTTVLA
+9 
-18 GITLIGATN
+18 
-27 TAHAAD
+27 
-33 NPQATNVTG
+33 
-42 QSTANQ
+42 
-48 LKAKL
+48 
-53 ANDQQ
+53 
-58 SVNNY
+58 
-63 QQKVTQGQQ
+63 
-72 NVASDEAAL
+72 
-81 RNAQTAQEQGQSI
+81 
-94 LSAAQQ
+94 SAAQQ
-100 RQQVAQSA
+100 RQQAAQSA
-108 YDQQAADVQA
+108 YDQQLADVQA

-131 AAQARLNAA
+131 AAQEQLNAA

-145 SSSSS
+145 SASSS

-157 ATSSSASTSGFT
+157 ATSSSASTSGST

-179 SSSASGSA
+179 SSSTSGSA
-187 SSSAGSSAISGSS
+187 SAGSSATSSSS
-200 SASSAVALQQAQ
+200 SASSAATLQQAQ

-231 TSDDVDAKSTVADTA
+231 ASDDVDAKSTAVDTA
-246 QQAADQ
+246 RQAADQ
-252 ANQKVIADQTA
+252 ANQKVNTDQNA

-277 SHTDVDALQQEVNQ
+277 SHADVAALQQEVSRLQ
-291 LKEKLQNDRQAVTD
+291 EKLQNDQQAVTD
-305 AQNTLS
+305 AQNKLN
-311 QAKADLETAKQE
+311 QAQTGLETAKQA
-323 VDKANGDLAK
+323 VDNANDDLTK
-333 AQQDAKTAQDKLAAD
+333 AQQDAKAAQDKLTAD
-348 QKAAQEKQEAA
+348 QNTAQGKQQAA
-359 QSAKDAMDRA
+359 QSAKEAMEQA
-369 KAKLDALKNGTT
+369 KAKLDALKNGTA
-381 SDSDPIAQ
+381 SESDPVAQ

-397 GFADAFAG
+397 GFTDAFAG

-418 IQEYA
+418 IQEYV

-486 ANVINRIRKQV
+486 ANVINRIRKQI

-594 FYDNIVN
+594 FYDNIIN

-617 DPQYNVNTPQGGNAI
+617 DPQYNVNTSQGGNAI

-666 TSEIK
+666 TPEVK
-671 AKLAQG
+671 TKLAQG
-677 ATTPGIDQQSSV
+677 ATTPGIDQQSNV

-695 TAQQDYDQKKVASD
+695 TAQQDYDQKKVTSD
-709 KAKQEAKTASET
+709 KAEQEAKTALET

-727 KVKIASD
+727 EVKTVSD

-743 DSAKKTAQTA
+743 DSAKKKAQTA

-758 TKQQKV
+758 TKQRKV

-776 QVDAKK
+776 QVNEKK
-782 AALDDAGKSK
+782 AALDAAGKSK

-802 QAELQTAQQTLAADQ
+802 KADLQTAQQTLAADQ

-825 AAQDAQ
+825 AAQNVQ

-849 SANKALTSAKEQ
+849 NAKKELLSAQDQ
-861 LSQLEEDN
+861 LNQLEGN
-869 LKGSLAMQL
+869 KLKNSLAMQL
-878 FARSYAKFAAAVPD
+878 FAQSYAKFAAAIPG
-892 EISKLSAR
+892 EISNLSAR
-900 VDQLKQK
+900 VEKLQK
-907 LEKDQAALE
+907 KLSNDQAALK

-931 ANAALAKTTSDTTIA
+931 ANAALVKTTSDTTIA

-956 QQLAQDQTTLAKYQQ
+956 QQLAQDQATLAKYQQ
-971 AVKNDLA
+971 AVKDDLA
-978 ALARLQPETTD
+978 AFARLQPETTG

-995 TIGETG
+995 IIGETG

-1014 VAGTTTIY
+1014 VAGTTTVY
-1022 RLTNGVASI
+1022 RPTNGVAAT
-1031 VAFPVETANSS
+1031 VAFPVATANSS
-1042 VTHQQAPSVVISHKA
+1042 IAHQQAPSVVISHKA
-1057 QSRLPQTGDSHNLA
+1057 QSRLPQTGDSHNLT
-1071 ALLGFGLA
+1071 ALLGLGLA
-1079 GLAASFGLARKREN
+1079 GLAASFGLARKRED

>member
-1 MKDGFKNK
+1 M
-9 FLISTTVLA
+9 
-18 GITLIGATN
+18 
-27 TAHAAD
+27 
-33 NPQATNVTG
+33 
-42 QSTANQ
+42 
-48 LKAKL
+48 
-53 ANDQQ
+53 
-58 SVNNY
+58 
-63 QQKVTQGQQ
+63 
-72 NVASDEAAL
+72 
-81 RNAQTAQEQGQSI
+81 
-94 LSAAQQ
+94 SAAQQ
-100 RQQVAQSA
+100 RQQAAQSA
-108 YDQQAADVQA
+108 YDQQLADVQA

-131 AAQARLNAA
+131 AAQEQLNAA

-145 SSSSS
+145 SASSS

-157 ATSSSASTSGFT
+157 ATSSSASTSGST

-179 SSSASGSA
+179 SSSTSGSA
-187 SSSAGSSAISGSS
+187 SAGSSATSSSS
-200 SASSAVALQQAQ
+200 SASSAATLQQAQ

-231 TSDDVDAKSTVADTA
+231 ASDDVDAKSTAVDTA
-246 QQAADQ
+246 RQAADQ
-252 ANQKVIADQTA
+252 ANQKVNTDQNA

-277 SHTDVDALQQEVNQ
+277 SHADVAALQQEVSRLQ
-291 LKEKLQNDRQAVTD
+291 EKLQNDQQAVTD
-305 AQNTLS
+305 AQNKLN
-311 QAKADLETAKQE
+311 QAQTGLETAKQA
-323 VDKANGDLAK
+323 VDNANDDLTK
-333 AQQDAKTAQDKLAAD
+333 AQQDAKAAQDKLTAD
-348 QKAAQEKQEAA
+348 QNTAQGKQQAA
-359 QSAKDAMDRA
+359 QSAKEAMEQA
-369 KAKLDALKNGTT
+369 KAKLDALKNGTA
-381 SDSDPIAQ
+381 SESDPVAQ

-397 GFADAFAG
+397 GFTDAFAG

-418 IQEYA
+418 IQEYV

-486 ANVINRIRKQV
+486 ANVINRIRKQI

-594 FYDNIVN
+594 FYDNIIN

-617 DPQYNVNTPQGGNAI
+617 DPQYNVNTSQGGNAI

-666 TSEIK
+666 TPEVK
-671 AKLAQG
+671 TKLAQG
-677 ATTPGIDQQSSV
+677 ATTPGIDQQSNV

-695 TAQQDYDQKKVASD
+695 TAQQDYDQKKVTSD
-709 KAKQEAKTASET
+709 KAEQEAKTALET

-727 KVKIASD
+727 EVKTVSD

-743 DSAKKTAQTA
+743 DSAKKKAQTA

-758 TKQQKV
+758 TKQRKV

-776 QVDAKK
+776 QVNEKK
-782 AALDDAGKSK
+782 AALDAAGKLK

-802 QAELQTAQQTLAADQ
+802 KADLQTAQQTLAADQ

-825 AAQDAQ
+825 AAQNVQ

-849 SANKALTSAKEQ
+849 NAKKELLSAQDQ
-861 LSQLEEDN
+861 LNQLEGN
-869 LKGSLAMQL
+869 KLKNSLAMQL
-878 FARSYAKFAAAVPD
+878 FAQSYAKFAAAIPG
-892 EISKLSAR
+892 EISNLSAR
-900 VDQLKQK
+900 VEKLQK
-907 LEKDQAALE
+907 KLSNDQAALK

-931 ANAALAKTTSDTTIA
+931 ANAALVKTTSDTTIA

-956 QQLAQDQTTLAKYQQ
+956 QQLAQDQATLAKYQQ
-971 AVKNDLA
+971 AVKDDLA
-978 ALARLQPETTD
+978 AFARLQPETTG

-1014 VAGTTTIY
+1014 VAGTTTVY
-1022 RLTNGVASI
+1022 RPTNGVAAT
-1031 VAFPVETANSS
+1031 VAFPVATANSS
-1042 VTHQQAPSVVISHKA
+1042 IAHQQAPSVVISHKA
-1057 QSRLPQTGDSHNLA
+1057 QSRLPQTGDSHNLT
-1071 ALLGFGLA
+1071 ALLGLGLA
-1079 GLAASFGLARKREN
+1079 GLAASFGLARKRED

>member
-1 MKDGFKNK
+1 M
-9 FLISTTVLA
+9 
-18 GITLIGATN
+18 
-27 TAHAAD
+27 
-33 NPQATNVTG
+33 
-42 QSTANQ
+42 
-48 LKAKL
+48 
-53 ANDQQ
+53 
-58 SVNNY
+58 
-63 QQKVTQGQQ
+63 
-72 NVASDEAAL
+72 
-81 RNAQTAQEQGQSI
+81 RNAQTAQEHSQSI

-100 RQQVAQSA
+100 RQQAAQSA
-108 YDQQAADVQA
+108 YDQQLADVQA

-131 AAQARLNAA
+131 AAQEQLNAA

-145 SSSSS
+145 SASSS

-157 ATSSSASTSGFT
+157 ATSSSASTSGST

-179 SSSASGSA
+179 SSSTSGSA
-187 SSSAGSSAISGSS
+187 SAGSSATSSSS
-200 SASSAVALQQAQ
+200 SASSAATLQQAQ

-231 TSDDVDAKSTVADTA
+231 ASDDVDAKSTAVDTA
-246 QQAADQ
+246 RQAADQ
-252 ANQKVIADQTA
+252 ANQKVNTDQNA

-277 SHTDVDALQQEVNQ
+277 SHADVAALQQEVSRLQ
-291 LKEKLQNDRQAVTD
+291 EKLQNDQQAVTD
-305 AQNTLS
+305 AQNKLN
-311 QAKADLETAKQE
+311 QAQTGLETAKQA
-323 VDKANGDLAK
+323 VDNANDDLTK
-333 AQQDAKTAQDKLAAD
+333 AQQDAKAAQDKLTAD
-348 QKAAQEKQEAA
+348 QNTAQGKQQAA
-359 QSAKDAMDRA
+359 QSAKEAMEQA
-369 KAKLDALKNGTT
+369 KAKLDALKNGTA
-381 SDSDPIAQ
+381 SESDPVAQ

-397 GFADAFAG
+397 GFTDAFAG

-418 IQEYA
+418 IQEYV

-486 ANVINRIRKQV
+486 ANVINRIRKQI

-594 FYDNIVN
+594 FYDNIIN

-617 DPQYNVNTPQGGNAI
+617 DPQYNVNTSQGGNAI

-666 TSEIK
+666 TPEVK
-671 AKLAQG
+671 TKLAQG
-677 ATTPGIDQQSSV
+677 ATTPGIDQQSNV

-695 TAQQDYDQKKVASD
+695 TAQQDYDQKKVTSD
-709 KAKQEAKTASET
+709 KAEQEAKTALET

-727 KVKIASD
+727 EVKTVSD

-743 DSAKKTAQTA
+743 DSAKKKAQTA

-758 TKQQKV
+758 TKQRKV

-776 QVDAKK
+776 QVNEKK
-782 AALDDAGKSK
+782 AALDAAGKSK

-802 QAELQTAQQTLAADQ
+802 KADLQTAQQTLAADQ

-825 AAQDAQ
+825 AAQNVQ

-849 SANKALTSAKEQ
+849 NAKKELLSAQDQ
-861 LSQLEEDN
+861 LNQLEGN
-869 LKGSLAMQL
+869 KLKNSLAMQL
-878 FARSYAKFAAAVPD
+878 FAQSYAKFAAAIPG
-892 EISKLSAR
+892 EISNLSAR
-900 VDQLKQK
+900 VEKLQK
-907 LEKDQAALE
+907 KLSNDQAALK

-931 ANAALAKTTSDTTIA
+931 ANAALVKTTSDTTIA

-956 QQLAQDQTTLAKYQQ
+956 QQLAQDQATLAKYQQ
-971 AVKNDLA
+971 AVKDDLA
-978 ALARLQPETTD
+978 AFARLQPETTG

-1014 VAGTTTIY
+1014 VAGTTTVY
-1022 RLTNGVASI
+1022 RPTNGVAAT
-1031 VAFPVETANSS
+1031 VAFPVATANSS
-1042 VTHQQAPSVVISHKA
+1042 IAHQQAPSVVISHKA
-1057 QSRLPQTGDSHNLA
+1057 QSRLPQTGDSHNLT
-1071 ALLGFGLA
+1071 ALLGLGLA
-1079 GLAASFGLARKREN
+1079 GLAASFGLARKRED

>member
-1 MKDGFKNK
+1 M
-9 FLISTTVLA
+9 
-18 GITLIGATN
+18 
-27 TAHAAD
+27 
-33 NPQATNVTG
+33 
-42 QSTANQ
+42 
-48 LKAKL
+48 
-53 ANDQQ
+53 
-58 SVNNY
+58 
-63 QQKVTQGQQ
+63 
-72 NVASDEAAL
+72 
-81 RNAQTAQEQGQSI
+81 RNAQTAQEHGQSI

-100 RQQVAQSA
+100 RQQAAQSA
-108 YDQQAADVQA
+108 YDQQLADVQA

-131 AAQARLNAA
+131 AAQEQLNAA

-145 SSSSS
+145 SASSS

-157 ATSSSASTSGFT
+157 ATSSSASTSGST

-179 SSSASGSA
+179 SSSTSGSA
-187 SSSAGSSAISGSS
+187 SGSSATSSSS
-200 SASSAVALQQAQ
+200 SASSAATLQQAQ

-218 QSKQEAAQTAFNQ
+218 QSKQEAAQIAFNQ
-231 TSDDVDAKSTVADTA
+231 ASDDVDAKSTAVDTA
-246 QQAADQ
+246 RQAADQ
-252 ANQKVIADQTA
+252 ANQKVNTDQNA

-277 SHTDVDALQQEVNQ
+277 SHADVATLQQEVSRLQ
-291 LKEKLQNDRQAVTD
+291 EKLQNDQQAVTD
-305 AQNTLS
+305 AQNKLN
-311 QAKADLETAKQE
+311 QAQTGLETAKQA
-323 VDKANGDLAK
+323 VDNANDDLTK
-333 AQQDAKTAQDKLAAD
+333 AQQDAKAAQDKLTAD
-348 QKAAQEKQEAA
+348 QNTAQGKQQAA
-359 QSAKDAMDRA
+359 QSAKETMEQA
-369 KAKLDALKNGTT
+369 KAKLDALKNGTA
-381 SDSDPIAQ
+381 SESDPVAQ

-397 GFADAFAG
+397 GFTDAFAG

-418 IQEYA
+418 IQEYV

-486 ANVINRIRKQV
+486 ANVINRIRKQI

-594 FYDNIVN
+594 FYDNIIN

-617 DPQYNVNTPQGGNAI
+617 DPQYNVNTSQGGNAI

-666 TSEIK
+666 TPEVK
-671 AKLAQG
+671 TKLAQG
-677 ATTPGIDQQSSV
+677 ATTPGIDQQSNV

-695 TAQQDYDQKKVASD
+695 TAQQDYDQKKVTSD
-709 KAKQEAKTASET
+709 KAEQEAKTALET

-727 KVKIASD
+727 EVKTVSD

-743 DSAKKTAQTA
+743 DSAKKKAQTA

-758 TKQQKV
+758 TKQRKV

-776 QVDAKK
+776 QVNEKK
-782 AALDDAGKSK
+782 AALDAAGKSK

-802 QAELQTAQQTLAADQ
+802 KADLQTAQQTLAADQ

-825 AAQDAQ
+825 AAQNVQ

-849 SANKALTSAKEQ
+849 NAKKELLSAQDQ
-861 LSQLEEDN
+861 LNQLEGN
-869 LKGSLAMQL
+869 KLKNSLAMQL
-878 FARSYAKFAAAVPD
+878 FAQSYAKFAAAIPG
-892 EISKLSAR
+892 EISNLSAR
-900 VDQLKQK
+900 VEKLQK
-907 LEKDQAALE
+907 KLSNDQAALK

-931 ANAALAKTTSDTTIA
+931 ANAALVKTTSDTTIA

-956 QQLAQDQTTLAKYQQ
+956 QQLAQDQATLAKYQQ
-971 AVKNDLA
+971 AVKDDLA
-978 ALARLQPETTD
+978 AFARLQPETTG

-1014 VAGTTTIY
+1014 VAGTTTVY
-1022 RLTNGVASI
+1022 RPTNGVAAT
-1031 VAFPVETANSS
+1031 VAFPVATANSS
-1042 VTHQQAPSVVISHKA
+1042 IAHQQAPSVVISHKA
-1057 QSRLPQTGDSHNLA
+1057 QSRLPQTGDSHNLT
-1071 ALLGFGLA
+1071 ALLGLGLA
-1079 GLAASFGLARKREN
+1079 GLAASFGLARKRED